1 MFFMSANSSLDSD
14 KEPFAEI
21 HQSWMF
27 LNIVRRVTSLKLNY
41 KVEWLIVPIL
51 VASIRIWIWL
61 FDTSVLNTIAN
72 TMIFSPWNCYDLYE
86 SEPSTIFSPW
96 NCYDST
102 VDTVDTI
109 NKCNFHNSV
118 LYRWKV

>member
-1 MFFMSANSSLDSD
+1 MFFMSANSSLYSD

-72 TMIFSPWNCYDLYE
+72 TMIFSPWNCYDL
-86 SEPSTIFSPW
+86 W
-96 NCYDST
+96 KW
-102 VDTVDTI
+102 TI
-109 NKCNFHNSV
+109 NNIQSMELLWFYSGYSRHNQQVQFS
-118 LYRWKV
+118 